1 MNKGAVDHE
10 MGFEPWG
17 DPWHP
22 DWSKRRTDDGVSVYK
37 AALKAKAGPAW
48 PRRDGS
54 SPRGRGVLGV
64 NWSIMPG
71 TYRGVNAGAD
81 FGRLSLAAAWAD
93 EYKSPWFVNMNRFRK
108 NDGETSVPWLWSA
121 GYGTPSKAD

>member
-1 MNKGAVDHE
+1 
-10 MGFEPWG
+10 
-17 DPWHP
+17 
-22 DWSKRRTDDGVSVYK
+22 
-37 AALKAKAGPAW
+37 
-48 PRRDGS
+48 
-54 SPRGRGVLGV
+54 
-64 NWSIMPG
+64 MPG

-121 GYGTPSKAD
+121 GVRYAFESGLTLELGYGASKDHLQNAHFKSSYRTGGGAGPLTVVTMPIS

>member
-1 MNKGAVDHE
+1 
-10 MGFEPWG
+10 
-17 DPWHP
+17 
-22 DWSKRRTDDGVSVYK
+22 
-37 AALKAKAGPAW
+37 
-48 PRRDGS
+48 
-54 SPRGRGVLGV
+54 
-64 NWSIMPG
+64 MPG

-121 GYGTPSKAD
+121 GVRYALRKRTDA